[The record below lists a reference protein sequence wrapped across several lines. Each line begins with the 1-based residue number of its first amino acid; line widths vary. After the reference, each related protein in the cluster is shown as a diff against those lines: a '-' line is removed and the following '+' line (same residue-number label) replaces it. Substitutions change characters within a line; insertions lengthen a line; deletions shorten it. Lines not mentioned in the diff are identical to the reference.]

1 LIFLWLSATND
12 DQSMFGILLA
22 VVALLHACLS
32 FVNGCICNTKA
43 QHGWRS
49 ALAKFGIRG
58 QEEKSEFYWT
68 RPPDGRDEFTI
79 RPQMTAK
86 GQMVGGQPDCV
97 QMTYG
102 NGYDQATMQLS
113 QSQYSG
119 QSNWTTCPP
128 MNHPHP
134 GHPINN
140 MAPPHGQYPTN
151 YYPTNHGSHPAH
163 AIYNQNHPIVSQTM
177 ASRDTNNYP
186 DFRPAGSEFEFRTNQ
201 NAGLAGPVSN
211 QNSQYINTNQRQ
223 PFLAPQANYD
233 AEV

>member
-1 LIFLWLSATND
+1 
-12 DQSMFGILLA
+12 
-22 VVALLHACLS
+22 
-32 FVNGCICNTKA
+32 
-43 QHGWRS
+43 
-49 ALAKFGIRG
+49 
-58 QEEKSEFYWT
+58 
-68 RPPDGRDEFTI
+68 
-79 RPQMTAK
+79 MTAK

-134 GHPINN
+134 GHPMNN
-140 MAPPHGQYPTN
+140 MAPSHGQYPTN

-201 NAGLAGPVSN
+201 NAGMQLTYYRLNDKADGTGFVVRGRKLYYNKRQSREVRF
-211 QNSQYINTNQRQ
+211 QSQKWTVWTQSPFLTIMTNQGTINIGRNFIIISSSLSNPYFSQ
-223 PFLAPQANYD
+223 FLNKFLWFLRLK
-233 AEV
+233 